1 MQTREEIAALL
12 DNRFVEVIAWFRQ
25 RPEAAFGKGPA
36 GKWTEG
42 QVVDHLILSTKPL
55 NLALRVPKFV
65 LKWQFGAAKRPSEP
79 LEELAPRYEAALAAG
94 GKAPKSF
101 VPPAVKVEDKARLL
115 GTLGKE
121 GKKLVA
127 LTKGWSEADLDRYVL
142 PHPLLG
148 KLTVRTMLLFTYY
161 HMQHHL
167 DILKRDY

>member
-1 MQTREEIAALL
+1 MQTREEIAGLL
-12 DNRFVEVIAWFRQ
+12 DGRFDETVTWFQQ
-25 RPEAAFGKGPA
+25 RPGEAFGKGPA

-55 NLALRVPKFV
+55 NVALRVPKFV
-65 LKWQFGAAKRPSEP
+65 LKWKFGAAKRPSEP
-79 LEELAPRYEAALAAG
+79 LETLAPRYEAALAAG
-94 GKAPKSF
+94 GKAPSPF

-115 GTLGKE
+115 ETLRGE
-121 GKKLVA
+121 GQKLVKA
-127 LTKGWSEADLDRYVL
+127 VGGWKEADLDRYVL